1 MIKFAK
7 EFPTKKDNINDIIR
21 SITHEIFLISSRF
34 AMPTESIRLV
44 LNEAISNAMEHGNHW
59 NPEKKISV
67 IIKKT
72 ESCIKVM
79 ISDEGDGFQFLQNF
93 FQTPLPL
100 NERGRGIRLI
110 KFLCPAEWQNNGS
123 TINLL
128 IPIKCT
134 L

>member
-34 AMPTESIRLV
+34 AMPAESIRLV